1 MVGYQ
6 KAIREEPTRFE
17 YVGHGGAPACRK
29 PPSEE
34 PWCRR
39 QVSCLD
45 AGSPPAPLPSPS
57 CNADRSECRSRYRS
71 YCIPFSTSLSVSS
84 ASALNG
90 QPGRD
95 PCFLALSILPHF
107 CVAHGRQL
115 TGGLLGRRSRRVP
128 AVEHYLGLLVGEQVG
143 RHLGGLA
150 GRKVQRSWQVRV
162 PVVLRSQHFEE
173 DERVSP
179 FHLRPQF
186 VATDVRNHAT
196 SSPLQETSLAPLL
209 RPRQRDSRRWWTL
222 RGRIQPDEPSGPS
235 QPAWPICR
243 SWLCRHSVHAA

>member
-107 CVAHGRQL
+107 YVAHGRQL
-115 TGGLLGRRSRRVP
+115 TGVLLGRRSRRVP
-128 AVEHYLGLLVGEQVG
+128 AVEHHLGLLVGEQVG

-162 PVVLRSQHFEE
+162 PIVSRGQHLKE
-173 DERVSP
+173 DERVFP
-179 FHLRPQF
+179 IHLRLQF

-196 SSPLQETSLAPLL
+196 PSPLLDTPSAPLPRL
-209 RPRQRDSRRWWTL
+209 RRRDSPRWWT
-222 RGRIQPDEPSGPS
+222 RRDRSRQDEPSGLLL
-235 QPAWPICR
+235 PA
-243 SWLCRHSVHAA
+243 

>member
-39 QVSCLD
+39 QASCLD

-115 TGGLLGRRSRRVP
+115 THGRPAGTSVTPCPSSRALSRPPCRGASRAPSRRP
-128 AVEHYLGLLVGEQVG
+128 CRAEGSTLLASES
-143 RHLGGLA
+143 A
-150 GRKVQRSWQVRV
+150 Y
-162 PVVLRSQHFEE
+162 
-173 DERVSP
+173 
-179 FHLRPQF
+179 
-186 VATDVRNHAT
+186 
-196 SSPLQETSLAPLL
+196 
-209 RPRQRDSRRWWTL
+209 
-222 RGRIQPDEPSGPS
+222 
-235 QPAWPICR
+235 
-243 SWLCRHSVHAA
+243 